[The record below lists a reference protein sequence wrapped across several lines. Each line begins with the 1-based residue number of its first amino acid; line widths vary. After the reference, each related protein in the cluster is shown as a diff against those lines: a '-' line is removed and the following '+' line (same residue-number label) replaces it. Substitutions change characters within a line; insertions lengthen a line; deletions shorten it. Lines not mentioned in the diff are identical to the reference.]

1 VTLNWD
7 AVANGSSYGIQLRPI
22 GSNTWLNYTS
32 TTFSYSITGLNAN
45 TTYEYQI
52 QATCTNGTSQY
63 SSLYSFQTPMAAP
76 QTCGIPISLSIN
88 NLQHNIV
95 TVQWRAVQDATQ
107 YTVRLRELGD
117 TNWTS
122 FTSQSNSI
130 ALQNLI
136 TLTSYEY
143 NVSATCPYGTS
154 DFSSS
159 NFLNT
164 LASPAPTCSN
174 NYEPNDSKE
183 TAVTIEKNTI
193 IASMLTSETDND
205 YFTFS
210 TTALQPKFKITLS
223 NLPGDFDL
231 KLYNNNGIQ
240 IGSSQNG
247 RLQGESNISN
257 NTNVAGAYTIRVLGY
272 NGKFDSINCYR
283 LYVET
288 SSADFKA
295 ELGSIEDDPSKQD
308 IEIYPNPAQTIL
320 NTNYYAIGQKDIVY
334 TMYNSFGQRVF
345 TKGLTSN
352 SGLNQLSIDVAQ
364 MPNGVY
370 LLEIKDSEDREIQK
384 ISVQH

>member
-1 VTLNWD
+1 
-7 AVANGSSYGIQLRPI
+7 
-22 GSNTWLNYTS
+22 
-32 TTFSYSITGLNAN
+32 
-45 TTYEYQI
+45 
-52 QATCTNGTSQY
+52 
-63 SSLYSFQTPMAAP
+63 
-76 QTCGIPISLSIN
+76 
-88 NLQHNIV
+88 
-95 TVQWRAVQDATQ
+95 
-107 YTVRLRELGD
+107 
-117 TNWTS
+117 
-122 FTSQSNSI
+122 
-130 ALQNLI
+130 
-136 TLTSYEY
+136 
-143 NVSATCPYGTS
+143 
-154 DFSSS
+154 
-159 NFLNT
+159 
-164 LASPAPTCSN
+164 
-174 NYEPNDSKE
+174 
-183 TAVTIEKNTI
+183 
-193 IASMLTSETDND
+193 MLTSETDND